1 MRVPQACL
9 PVSAHLPSFKL
20 DQQLADGEAAARG
33 RTAERTQRVPHVS
46 TLPCVLLFL
55 SLACVPLSQACLPVS
70 AHLPS
75 FKLDQQLADGEAAA
89 WQLQVHAAALQMV
102 LTEILLGA
110 PAQTVGFVWLASVAS
125 IPTYAEF
132 APGGIWSE
140 QTGRGST
147 YTFIPY
153 CS

>member
-1 MRVPQACL
+1 MRVP
-9 PVSAHLPSFKL
+9 
-20 DQQLADGEAAARG
+20 
-33 RTAERTQRVPHVS
+33 
-46 TLPCVLLFL
+46 
-55 SLACVPLSQACLPVS
+55 QACLPVS

-125 IPTYAEF
+125 IPTYA
-132 APGGIWSE
+132 AIRTRWDLV
-140 QTGRGST
+140 
-147 YTFIPY
+147 
-153 CS
+153 